1 MDAKDLPKVRN
12 FCVEAGTQALSRV
25 LRVAPPSY
33 PMIFRSLRLLKE
45 VRQSTKITTFLLW

>member
-1 MDAKDLPKVRN
+1 
-12 FCVEAGTQALSRV
+12 

-33 PMIFRSLRLLKE
+33 PMICRSLRFLKE